1 MKITKSRFLG
11 QNHGGHK
18 GEQANFLSSGDKI
31 FQVPSKEGK
40 PWFGY
45 VDKNL
50 KAIGPKINSP

>member
-45 VDKNL
+45 VE
-50 KAIGPKINSP
+50 I